1 MENKL
6 IDVYE
11 LQVTPKLKQDLAAAA
26 NWGFITAI
34 LGLASAALSFLL
46 NISKGMIGSS
56 IINLAIFVLIY
67 IFLLQFGKKV
77 KTALQTNDQGIFLE
91 GLKSLQTYFKILGV
105 LLIVVLAILVIAIL
119 FGLSF
124 GLSRV

>member
-6 IDVYE
+6 TDLYE

-34 LGLASAALSFLL
+34 VGMISAGLSFLL
-46 NISKGMIGSS
+46 SVSRGMVAGS
-56 IINLAIFVLIY
+56 ILNVAIAVLIY
-67 IFLLQFGKKV
+67 IFLLQFGR
-77 KTALQTNDQGIFLE
+77 KTKQALQTNDQGLFLE
-91 GLKSLQTYFKILGV
+91 ALKSLQTYFKILGI
-105 LLIVVLAILVIAIL
+105 LLIVALSIFVIMVL

-124 GLSRV
+124 GLSRL